1 MTLRERAHLSAVAD
15 LGCCICGAP
24 AEIHH
29 LRHNPETGLHL
40 GMSQRASHWHVIPL
54 CPAHHRAG
62 GPGVAYHAGP
72 REWEAIHGTEIE
84 LWRRVEARLGEAA

>member
-1 MTLRERAHLSAVAD
+1 MNARERAHLGAVAAM
-15 LGCCICGAP
+15 GCVICGAP

-29 LRHNPETGLHL
+29 LKHSPETGLHL

-54 CPAHHRAG
+54 CAAHHRTG

-84 LWRRVEARLGEAA
+84 LWKRVEARLREAA